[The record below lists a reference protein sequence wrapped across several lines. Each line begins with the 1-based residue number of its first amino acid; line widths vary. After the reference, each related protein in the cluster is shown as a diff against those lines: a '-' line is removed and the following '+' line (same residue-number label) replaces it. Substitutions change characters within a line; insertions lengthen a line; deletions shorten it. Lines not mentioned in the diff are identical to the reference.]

1 MSHKTFSKMKG
12 KNLGLFIVIGIVL
25 LLGVVGCS
33 GYNGLVKEDENV
45 KKSWNN
51 VQTEYQKRADLVDNL
66 VATVKGAANFEQK
79 TLTDVVNARANATKV
94 SINAENLTPEKIAE
108 FQAAQS
114 QLSGSLSRLL
124 ATVEAYP
131 DLKATQ
137 NFQQLQGQ
145 LEGIENEIRNS
156 RRNFNDAV
164 NTYNTKRRSFPMNI
178 FASMFGFQVREG
190 FKADEGADKAPKVQF

>member
-1 MSHKTFSKMKG
+1 MKG
-12 KNLGLFIVIGIVL
+12 KNLGLFIVIGIIL

-79 TLTDVVNARANATKV
+79 TLTDVVNARANATRV
-94 SINAENLTPEKIAE
+94 NINADNLTPEKIAE

-156 RRNFNDAV
+156 RRQFNDAV

-190 FKADEGADKAPKVQF
+190 FKADEGAEKAPKVQF